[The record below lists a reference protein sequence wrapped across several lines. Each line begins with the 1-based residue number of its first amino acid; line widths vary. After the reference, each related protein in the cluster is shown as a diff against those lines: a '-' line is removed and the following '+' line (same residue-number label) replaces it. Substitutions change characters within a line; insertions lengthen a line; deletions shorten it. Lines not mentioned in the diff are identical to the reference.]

1 MTTLVIAR
9 LTFRELLRRRL
20 VLALLSLTAI
30 VIGITAWGFSR
41 VHDLHI
47 GGSSLT
53 PGEVQL
59 ASSQLLLLV
68 MFMFSFVLALTCAFL
83 AAPSIAGDLES
94 GIAQALLSR
103 PVRREELLLGRWFGL
118 AVPIGMYA
126 SASTTAEFLLVDWT
140 TGYLPRQMAVAEASL
155 LVEGLILL
163 TFTLALS
170 TRVSAITAGVISVI
184 AFGTMWL
191 GGVAGAFGEFFHNQP
206 IADVGVVTHFL
217 LPTDGLWRA
226 AVFAIEPLSSVLA
239 ASRGFGSTFQVSSG
253 PTVGYLAWVGI
264 WLLVVL
270 GIALWSFRCR
280 EI

>member
-1 MTTLVIAR
+1 MATLVIAR

-20 VLALLSLTAI
+20 VVALLALTAI
-30 VIGITAWGFSR
+30 VIGLTAWGFSR
-41 VHDLHI
+41 ISGLHL
-47 GGSSLT
+47 GGSPLT

-68 MFMFSFVLALTCAFL
+68 MFMFSFVLAITCAFL

-94 GIAQALLSR
+94 GIAQALLAR
-103 PVRREELLLGRWFGL
+103 PVRREELLLGRWLGL
-118 AVPIGMYA
+118 AVPIGLYA
-126 SASTTAEFLLVDWT
+126 VASITAEFLLVDWT
-140 TGYLPRQMAVAEASL
+140 TGYLPRQMASAEGAL
-155 LVEGLILL
+155 FVEGLVLL

-191 GGVAGAFGEFFHNQP
+191 GGVAGAFGAVFHNQP
-206 IADVGVVTHFL
+206 ISDVGVITHFL

-239 ASRGFGSTFQVSSG
+239 ARHGLGSTFQVSSG
-253 PTVGYLAWVGI
+253 PTVGYLAWVGL
-264 WLLVVL
+264 WLLAVL
-270 GIALWSFRCR
+270 GIALWSFRGR